1 MRNAY
6 SFLVRR
12 SRSDALYQ
20 ALNRIAELSDT
31 YVAPILRRAEA
42 VFKYNSTVLLR
53 HGENCPH
60 KYITDG
66 YHEFDATVTLRLEK
80 RQLHITVYDDCR
92 ASDTRTHMIEVELS
106 YVREDG
112 TLRKPRLPWTRKMRI
127 PVNSNGVDHASM
139 AKSAID
145 WWYRGPIF

>member
-12 SRSDALYQ
+12 FRSDALYQ
-20 ALNRIAELSDT
+20 ALNRIAELSDI
-31 YVAPILRRAEA
+31 YVAPVLRRVEDILRYDS
-42 VFKYNSTVLLR
+42 KVLLR
-53 HGENCPH
+53 HSEKCPH
-60 KYITDG
+60 KYVSDG

-80 RQLHITVYDDCR
+80 RELHITVYDDCR

-106 YVREDG
+106 YIRRDG

-127 PVNSNGVDHASM
+127 PVKSNGADHAKM
-139 AKSAID
+139 ASSAID
-145 WWYRGPIF
+145 WRYRGPIF